1 MRKRANWMNE
11 KDDLILE
18 LLQETELALPVTPIH
33 ENLRLQGHDF
43 TRRTVRR
50 RLKRLESYGLVGS
63 LLGEKGYYQISEQG
77 EAYLDGE
84 LDVKELEPNEGGNV

>member
-11 KDDLILE
+11 KDDIILE

-33 ENLRLQGHDF
+33 ENLRLQGYDF

-50 RLKRLESYGLVGS
+50 RLKRLESHGLVNS
-63 LLGEKGYYQISEQG
+63 LLDEKGYYQISDIG
-77 EAYLDGE
+77 ETYLIGE
-84 LDVKELEPNEGGNV
+84 LDVSELDSNEDST